1 LALSPHISRLER
13 RLRDGIEA
21 LALDLPEAAV
31 PQLLAYL
38 AELEQW
44 NAAYNL
50 TAIRDPQ
57 QMVTRHLLDSLA
69 VLPYIQGDRII
80 DVGAGAGLPG
90 LVLAIARPGL
100 QVTTLDSN
108 GKKTRFMRH
117 AVRSLGLANASVA
130 EARAEAFEPDEP
142 FDQVLSRAFA
152 SLADFVTGTRELL
165 APGGQW
171 VAMKGKLESAEL
183 SALPP
188 GCRIDATH
196 RLRVPGL
203 SEDRHAVI
211 LTAT

>member
-1 LALSPHISRLER
+1 MALSPHISRLDR
-13 RLRDGIEA
+13 RLCDGIEA
-21 LALDLPEAAV
+21 LKLDLPEAAV

-38 AELEQW
+38 GELEQW

-69 VLPYIQGDRII
+69 VLPHVQGDRII

-90 LVLAIARPGL
+90 LVLAIARPEL
-100 QVTTLDSN
+100 SVTTLDSN

-117 AVRSLGLANASVA
+117 AVRSLGLANASVV
-130 EARAEAFEPDEP
+130 EARVEAFQPDEP

-152 SLADFVTGTRELL
+152 SLSDFVTATRELL

-183 SALPP
+183 SALPS

-196 RLRVPGL
+196 RLLVPGL

>member
-1 LALSPHISRLER
+1 MALSPHISRLER

-21 LALDLPEAAV
+21 LKLSLPEPAV

-38 AELEQW
+38 EALEQW
-44 NAAYNL
+44 NSAYNL

-57 QMVTRHLLDSLA
+57 QMITRHLLDSLA
-69 VLPYIQGDRII
+69 LLPYVQGDRII

-90 LVLAIARPGL
+90 LVLAIARPEL
-100 QVTTLDSN
+100 AVTTLDSN
-108 GKKTRFMRH
+108 GKKARFMRH
-117 AVRSLGLANASVA
+117 AVRSLGLANATVVES
-130 EARAEAFEPDEP
+130 RAEAFEPDEL

-152 SLADFVTGTRELL
+152 SLADFVTGTHELL

-188 GCRIDATH
+188 GYRIDATH
-196 RLRVPGL
+196 RLLVPGL
-203 SEDRHAVI
+203 SEDRHAVL